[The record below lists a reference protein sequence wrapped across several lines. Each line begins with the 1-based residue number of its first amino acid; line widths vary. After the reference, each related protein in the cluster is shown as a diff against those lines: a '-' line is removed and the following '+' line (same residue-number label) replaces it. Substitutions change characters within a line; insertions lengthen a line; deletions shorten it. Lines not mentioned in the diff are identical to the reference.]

1 MGMLKTSPPAL
12 PKAPEQYNRQYM
24 NQLLNVFYLFFQNLN
39 AVQPL
44 NLSTIN
50 LDLNTLPT
58 EADLADLRLG
68 DIYRDT
74 TADNAIK
81 VKV

>member
-12 PKAPEQYNRQYM
+12 PMAPEQYSRHHM
-24 NQLLNVFYLFFQNLN
+24 NQLMNVFYLFFQNLN

-44 NLSTIN
+44 NLSTVN
-50 LDLNTLPT
+50 FDLNTLPT

>member
-1 MGMLKTSPPAL
+1 MGMLKNSPPAL
-12 PKAPEQYNRQYM
+12 PTAPEQYNRHYM

-44 NLSTIN
+44 NLSTVN
-50 LDLNTLPT
+50 FDLNTLPT